1 MPDDATPTSRSARLA
16 QRRRRLRLLAVL
28 VAAAVVGAG
37 ATVAAFANAGDSSPP
52 EPAAD
57 DVRQDDRGELPEL
70 EQLADDEVQTRPLS
84 HDDPLRVWVGG
95 DSLAGALG
103 PALGELGAQTGI
115 VDTTIDYKVSSGL
128 ADQGI
133 RDWPEHAAEAVP
145 SADPEVVVFMIGTN
159 DASIVSSHDGDG
171 DGVPDWEPGYR
182 ARVVQMMDLLTGDSG
197 DRLVLW
203 IGAPTMRDSSRDRGV
218 VEVNRVARE
227 EAERRPDEVVYVDAY
242 RLFAGDDGEYT
253 DRITLADGR
262 TIRVRIG
269 DGVHF
274 TPQGAQYLAN
284 TVFALLDARYDIA
297 AQADP
302 GRRIDYTIDDG
313 GSYGSSGGSSGRS
326 GSRRPGGG
334 SSGRATTSTVVVTPS
349 TDASTTVPAPSTA
362 PPTSA
367 SPSTTTSDSVPP
379 STTPPTSAA
388 TPTTKP

>member
-16 QRRRRLRLLAVL
+16 QRRRRMRLLAVL

-37 ATVAAFANAGDSSPP
+37 ATVGAFANAGDSSPT
-52 EPAAD
+52 EPAD
-57 DVRQDDRGELPEL
+57 DVLRDDRGELPEL
-70 EQLADDEVQTRPLS
+70 EQLADDEVRSRPLS
-84 HDDPLRVWVGG
+84 NDDPLRVWVGG

-103 PALGELGAQTGI
+103 PALGELGARTGI

-133 RDWPEHAAEAVP
+133 RDWPEHAAQEVP

-171 DGVPDWEPGYR
+171 DGVPDWEPDYR
-182 ARVVQMMDLLTGDSG
+182 ARVVQMMDLLAGGSA
-197 DRLVLW
+197 DRLLLW
-203 IGAPTMRDSSRDRGV
+203 IGAPTMRDASRDRGV
-218 VEVNRVARE
+218 VEVNRVARQ

-242 RLFAGDDGEYT
+242 RLFAGDDGRYT

-297 AQADP
+297 AQAEP
-302 GRRIDYTIDDG
+302 GKRIDYTIDDG
-313 GSYGSSGGSSGRS
+313 GSYGSSGGSSDRS

-334 SSGRATTSTVVVTPS
+334 SSGHATTSTLVATPS
-349 TDASTTVPAPSTA
+349 TETPPTTSAPPDEPPAENTTSTSAGAPPPTTPAPS
-362 PPTSA
+362 
-367 SPSTTTSDSVPP
+367 STI
-379 STTPPTSAA
+379 A
-388 TPTTKP
+388 TPGG

>member
-16 QRRRRLRLLAVL
+16 RRRQRLRLLAVL
-28 VAAAVVGAG
+28 AAAVVGAG

-52 EPAAD
+52 GPATG
-57 DVRQDDRGELPEL
+57 VRQGDRGELPEL
-70 EQLADDEVQTRPLS
+70 EQLAADDVQTRPLS
-84 HDDPLRVWVGG
+84 HEDPLRVWVGG

-128 ADQGI
+128 ADQGV
-133 RDWPEHAAEAVP
+133 RDWPEHAARAVP

-159 DASIVSSHDGDG
+159 DANIVSSHDGDG

-182 ARVVQMMDLLTGDSG
+182 ARIVQMMDILTGEAG

-203 IGAPTMRDSSRDRGV
+203 IGAPTMRDPSRDRGV
-218 VEVNRVARE
+218 VEVNRVARQ
-227 EAERRPDEVVYVDAY
+227 EAERRTGEVMYVDAY
-242 RLFAGDDGEYT
+242 RLFAGDDGGYT
-253 DRITLADGR
+253 DRITLTDGR

-313 GSYGSSGGSSGRS
+313 GSYGSSGRSQGRS

-334 SSGRATTSTVVVTPS
+334 SSGHATTSTLAAPS
-349 TDASTTVPAPSTA
+349 TDAPTTVPPPATDPPTTAPPPTTSDGGPPAPSTA
-362 PPTSA
+362 P
-367 SPSTTTSDSVPP
+367 TTTN
-379 STTPPTSAA
+379 TP
-388 TPTTKP
+388 

>member
-37 ATVAAFANAGDSSPP
+37 ATVGAFANAGDSSPA
-52 EPAAD
+52 EPADD
-57 DVRQDDRGELPEL
+57 DVRRDDRGELPEL
-70 EQLADDEVQTRPLS
+70 EQLADDEVPSRPLS

-133 RDWPEHAAEAVP
+133 RDWPEHAAQEVP

-159 DASIVSSHDGDG
+159 DASIVSSRDGDG

-182 ARVVQMMDLLTGDSG
+182 ARVVQMMDLLTGG
-197 DRLVLW
+197 PADRLVLW
-203 IGAPTMRDSSRDRGV
+203 IGAPTMRDPSRDRGV
-218 VEVNRVARE
+218 VEVNRVARR

-242 RLFAGDDGEYT
+242 RLFAGDDGGYT
-253 DRITLADGR
+253 DRLTLADGR

-284 TVFALLDARYDIA
+284 TVFSLLDARYDIA
-297 AQADP
+297 AQAEP

-313 GSYGSSGGSSGRS
+313 GSYGSTGGSTGRP
-326 GSRRPGGG
+326 GSRRSGGG
-334 SSGRATTSTVVVTPS
+334 SSGHATTSTLGGTPSAETPS
-349 TDASTTVPAPSTA
+349 TTSAPPDEPPAENTTSTSSPAP
-362 PPTSA
+362 PPTTPA
-367 SPSTTTSDSVPP
+367 PN
-379 STTPPTSAA
+379 STTP
-388 TPTTKP
+388 TPGG

>member
-16 QRRRRLRLLAVL
+16 QRRRRMRLLAVL

-37 ATVAAFANAGDSSPP
+37 ATVGAFANAGDSSPTA
-52 EPAAD
+52 PAAD
-57 DVRQDDRGELPEL
+57 DVLRDDRGELPEL
-70 EQLADDEVQTRPLS
+70 EQLADDEVRSRPLS
-84 HDDPLRVWVGG
+84 NDDPLRVWVGG

-103 PALGELGAQTGI
+103 PALGELGARTGI

-133 RDWPEHAAEAVP
+133 RDWPEHAAQEVP

-159 DASIVSSHDGDG
+159 DASIVSSHDGDA
-171 DGVPDWEPGYR
+171 DGVPDWEPDYR
-182 ARVVQMMDLLTGDSG
+182 ARVVQMMDLLAGGSA

-203 IGAPTMRDSSRDRGV
+203 IGAPTMRDASRDRGV
-218 VEVNRVARE
+218 VAVNRVARQ

-242 RLFAGDDGEYT
+242 RLFAGDDGRYT

-297 AQADP
+297 AQAEP
-302 GRRIDYTIDDG
+302 GKRIDYTIDDG
-313 GSYGSSGGSSGRS
+313 GSYGSSGGSSDRS

-334 SSGRATTSTVVVTPS
+334 SSGHATTSTVVGTPS
-349 TDASTTVPAPSTA
+349 TETPPTTSAPPDEPPAENTTSTSGGAPPPTTPAPSSTIA
-362 PPTSA
+362 TSGG
-367 SPSTTTSDSVPP
+367 
-379 STTPPTSAA
+379 
-388 TPTTKP
+388 